1 MLPCCAPKQGDAG
14 AALGMLGVQ
23 SCNPRRV
30 NLLPLS
36 CLQEGELNEL
46 SLECGNFLFASK
58 EEDRGDL
65 YEAVFR
71 AIFVAQH
78 SEKEITA
85 REGAGHSSVIQ
96 TAYDS

>member
-1 MLPCCAPKQGDAG
+1 MWEFPFG
-14 AALGMLGVQ
+14 
-23 SCNPRRV
+23 
-30 NLLPLS
+30 
-36 CLQEGELNEL
+36 
-46 SLECGNFLFASK
+46 FASK

>member
-1 MLPCCAPKQGDAG
+1 MLPCRAPKQGDAG

-46 SLECGNFLFASK
+46 SLECGNFPLDLRAK
-58 EEDRGDL
+58 ERIGGTFMRLYLGPYLLLSIVKKRLLQERGQGTHL
-65 YEAVFR
+65 
-71 AIFVAQH
+71 
-78 SEKEITA
+78 
-85 REGAGHSSVIQ
+85 
-96 TAYDS
+96 